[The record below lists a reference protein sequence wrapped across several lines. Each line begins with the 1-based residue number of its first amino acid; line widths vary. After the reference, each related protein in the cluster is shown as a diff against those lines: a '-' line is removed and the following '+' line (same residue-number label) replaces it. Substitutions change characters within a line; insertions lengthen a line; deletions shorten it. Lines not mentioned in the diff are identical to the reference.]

1 MTNNKSQEPI
11 SAQDLNVYFNYLI
24 TQHVDNEKHAKQI
37 NRLSRRTTTL
47 SDVAV
52 VFNKLVDHQERKITQ
67 LMEIVRK
74 QEKLLKKLGAT
85 ADMFA
90 EVDKEYEEELDM
102 IRKMIE
108 ENQKGNAGVV
118 PTESEKEEDED

>member
-67 LMEIVRK
+67 LMEVVRK
-74 QEKLLKKLGAT
+74 QEKVLKKLGAT
-85 ADMFA
+85 AEMFA
-90 EVDKEYEEELDM
+90 EVDKEYEEELNKL
-102 IRKMIE
+102 RKMFE
-108 ENQKGNAGVV
+108 EAQKGNAEVMPV
-118 PTESEKEEDED
+118 EPEKEDEE

>member
-52 VFNKLVDHQERKITQ
+52 VFNKLVEHQEQKITQ
-67 LMEIVRK
+67 LMERVRK
-74 QEKLLKKLGAT
+74 QEKVLRKLGAT
-85 ADMFA
+85 DEMFA
-90 EVDKEYEEELDM
+90 EVDKEYEEE
-102 IRKMIE
+102 ISQFIKMIE
-108 ENQKGNAGVV
+108 EAQKRNEKVV
-118 PTESEKEEDED
+118 PVEPEKEDEE

>member
-24 TQHVDNEKHAKQI
+24 TQHVENEKHAKQI

-52 VFNKLVDHQERKITQ
+52 VFNKLVDNQERKITQ
-67 LMEIVRK
+67 LMEVVRK
-74 QEKLLKKLGAT
+74 QEKVLKKLGAT
-85 ADMFA
+85 AEMFA
-90 EVDKEYEEELDM
+90 EVDKEYEEELNKL
-102 IRKMIE
+102 RKMFE
-108 ENQKGNAGVV
+108 EAQKGNAEVMPV
-118 PTESEKEEDED
+118 EPEKEDEE